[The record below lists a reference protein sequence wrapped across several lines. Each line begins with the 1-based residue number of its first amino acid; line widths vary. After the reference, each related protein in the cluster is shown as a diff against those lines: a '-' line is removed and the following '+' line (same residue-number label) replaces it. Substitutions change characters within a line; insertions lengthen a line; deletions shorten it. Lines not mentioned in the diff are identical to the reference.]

1 MDQCQT
7 FTTIFLSEDNKF
19 WNEIHIFCKVV
30 IVYTKQLCVG
40 DFRYALEEEGEEKED
55 DKYLIKVC
63 LIVLV
68 KWSVGKVTKS
78 TIQMMIN
85 QTLMLNFQ
93 LTEHVNFNILLA
105 KE

>member
-30 IVYTKQLCVG
+30 IVYTKQLCVV
-40 DFRYALEEEGEEKED
+40 DFRYALEEEGEED
-55 DKYLIKVC
+55 DNYLIKVC